1 MASEAMSPEAV
12 VKQFYAREGAHND
25 KFRLNALV
33 IPDGTFKGHTVLMV
47 VANRPDVVT
56 PKHPFRLMDVPPELR
71 LRIYGY
77 VLTLGEEGKE
87 GRVTLD
93 TYNWSPLGEKD
104 TRQKCVTK
112 GFKRSHNSP
121 WHKDLMWAKQEA
133 KWVGGEPS
141 PFSLLLVN
149 KQIDIEATPIA
160 YSSNCF
166 KIKSISVALSFAK
179 TVGVNVKHL
188 TTVHLR
194 LGSLPLF
201 EKTLKAL
208 SDANGLRTLYLSD
221 IFILGELSRRA
232 KHKDNAASWAEV
244 LNSGTSIRSL
254 LLAAQATYRAK
265 ALKWLALDI
274 VQVGYERFCRPHVPT
289 EVEEERQN
297 REKLPDFI
305 KAFRKLANEYLLEE

>member
-25 KFRLNALV
+25 RFRLNAVV

-47 VANRPDVVT
+47 VANRPEVDT

-93 TYNWSPLGEKD
+93 TYNWSPLGEGE

-149 KQIDIEATPIA
+149 KQINVEATPIA
-160 YSSNCF
+160 FSSNCF

-188 TTVHLR
+188 TKIHLR

-221 IFILGELSRRA
+221 IFILNELRGRA
-232 KHKDNAASWAEV
+232 QDKDDAASWAEV

-254 LLAAQATYRAK
+254 LLSAQATYRAK

-274 VQVGYERFCRPHVPT
+274 VQIGYEKNWRSHTQADF
-289 EVEEERQN
+289 EEERQN
-297 REKLPDFI
+297 KRRLPEFL
-305 KAFRKLANEYLLEE
+305 KAFRKLANEYLREE